1 MPGRSNSINV
11 GTARVDFFADPT
23 GYLAVVKQVQAANIG
38 LGGSYARVGRSAQGQ
53 SKLVNQFTNSLR
65 SSVVATG
72 AYVAGVT
79 ALRVIVG
86 GSTAA
91 FLDIDES
98 LITIAKTTGLASDQ
112 LDRLGA
118 SLQAINTT
126 GIGGR
131 GVIPVSRQNL
141 FEIAEIAG
149 QLGIRGVNNITKF
162 TQSVAALSSAADGLP
177 GAEAA
182 QLVGRFLAVTN
193 TAPQQVDSITAA
205 VTALGNVTAGGEP
218 EILRFARRLA
228 QQLAGVVDLSNE
240 ALLGVA
246 AAFVNVGA
254 QPEAASSS
262 LQRLFSAINKQAGTE
277 GGARLLVRIG
287 ESAGAAESE
296 VRGLLDALRSG
307 EDLEDTYSKLFKI
320 IIAGFAE
327 LPRVAGPGQA
337 SLGSTLE
344 GFFGKASTRRNANIA
359 VLTQN
364 LDGLN
369 ASLSLSASASAE
381 GNAQY
386 IEAARAAD
394 ALRNR
399 IAQVGR
405 EIDLQS
411 RALGQGLSVALVNVA
426 EHYRLLEVAAAGAVS
441 VGITRGVLRIAAAY
455 ATQQAA
461 LSGAATV
468 AGNFAREQQLSLANA
483 LRAEQARQAARVH
496 NTGEFIASSKTELLA
511 ENELLVAK
519 QRRLLVE
526 RQITASRA
534 VLISNPLLRA
544 QINGEN
550 AARQATAITAVTR
563 AEANLA
569 RRSAAT
575 ATFAA
580 ASGRTGGFARLSVVE
595 AEARQRVAASG
606 RVAQAT
612 KLQAQAVRNLTFRQQ
627 ALNRVRRLGTG
638 LLGAVGGPL
647 GAITT
652 ALTLGAAAWFL
663 YGRRVDEA
671 AQKTKDQAR
680 NLQDLI
686 DGLHDQASGLS
697 AAGLA
702 LVETETQVLD
712 LVQREAEISAQIS
725 ALASAPQS
733 VLGGG
738 VLGPEF
744 SRDLNILQLE
754 DQNRKLVEQRHEL
767 ERLGMELR
775 AAAEAAE
782 STGTGGTA
790 GRQGIIPD
798 FQEIDTRFR
807 SATESV
813 DAFYANI
820 VAGSEAAIR
829 AAQNEAALFGREG
842 VGKIFQEL
850 RFAESEQLRQRR
862 RQLETAVGQAEARA
876 AAAQSLLQPATA
888 SLEQFAFG
896 DKGFDLAQRQLE
908 TVEKIIRQRQTEL
921 AIAREALEF
930 GKEILLV
937 DESRLQTQANA
948 VALSR
953 INTALSFDP
962 RDNLEIPNLL
972 DAELE
977 ARNFVQELQAQID
990 SQLREL
996 SVAQELRGIFDL
1008 GDRAGTGARLRAQI
1022 EFTENLERATR
1033 QLADAKY
1040 SLVVSE
1046 ERLTAAG
1053 EVVIA
1058 AGVRATE
1065 QELLSL
1071 AVAQAGVIQSQAQID
1086 QSQALVEGLERRAGA
1101 YARLA
1106 ELAGEAARR
1115 TQEEAARAPEFLE
1128 IVERAGVSAINRIGQ
1143 SLSNLT
1149 TEGAPSFKELASSI
1163 ISDLVRMLIQIVI
1176 VENAVRAL
1184 RLALSSAGIGAA
1196 PGAAPAPA
1204 SGGAASFRFL
1214 HGGGLL
1220 RDAPILPRSL
1230 PLRAGERLAV
1240 IEDSEE
1246 VLTANDPR
1254 HRFNVGGHSAQSLR
1268 AWVARLPKYHQ
1279 GGIAGGHGAA
1289 AERSGGSRLE
1299 SIRII
1304 NQGSQPMQVEK
1315 VSREQIGAEFVTGI
1329 VLADFRKN
1337 GPINKYISNGG
1348 NRR

>member
-1 MPGRSNSINV
+1 MLP
-11 GTARVDFFADPT
+11 A
-23 GYLAVVKQVQAANIG
+23 
-38 LGGSYARVGRSAQGQ
+38 
-53 SKLVNQFTNSLR
+53 SLR
-65 SSVVATG
+65 C
-72 AYVAGVT
+72 
-79 ALRVIVG
+79 ALSLAEV
-86 GSTAA
+86 SKA

-364 LDGLN
+364 IDGLN

-455 ATQQAA
+455 TAQQLA
-461 LSGAATV
+461 LSGAAAV
-468 AGNFAREQQLSLANA
+468 AGNFAREQQVSLANT
-483 LRAEQARQAARVH
+483 LRAEQARQAARAY
-496 NTGEFIASSKTELLA
+496 NTTAFLASSKAELIA

-526 RQITASRA
+526 RQVAASRA
-534 VLISNPLLRA
+534 GFFNLTVPLRA
-544 QINGEN
+544 QIIGEN
-550 AARQATAITAVTR
+550 AARQATALGAVAR
-563 AEANLA
+563 AEANIA
-569 RRSAAT
+569 RTAAST

-595 AEARQRVAASG
+595 AQARQRVAASG
-606 RVAQAT
+606 RVTQAT

-638 LLGAVGGPL
+638 LLGVLGGPI

-663 YGRRVDEA
+663 YGRRIDEA
-671 AQKTKDQAR
+671 AQKTKDHAR

-686 DGLHDQASGLS
+686 DGLNDQATGLS

-712 LVQREAEISAQIS
+712 LVRREAEITARIS
-725 ALASAPQS
+725 ALAAAPRA

-744 SRDLNILQLE
+744 GRDLNILKLE

-767 ERLGMELR
+767 ERLATALR
-775 AAAEAAE
+775 TAAEAAE
-782 STGTGGTA
+782 GTGGT
-790 GRQGIIPD
+790 GGQQGFIPD
-798 FQEIDTRFR
+798 FEAIDTRFR
-807 SATESV
+807 SATASV
-813 DAFYANI
+813 NAFYANI

-921 AIAREALEF
+921 AVAREALEF

-953 INTALSFDP
+953 INTALAFDP

-1065 QELLSL
+1065 QEFLSL
-1071 AVAQAGVIQSQAQID
+1071 SVAQAGVIQSQAQID
-1086 QSQALVEGLERRAGA
+1086 QSLALVEGLERRAGA

-1143 SLSNLT
+1143 SLANLT

-1176 VENAVRAL
+1176 VENAIRAL
-1184 RLALSSAGIGAA
+1184 RLALGSAGLGVA
-1196 PGAAPAPA
+1196 
-1204 SGGAASFRFL
+1204 GGAAGAGGGASPRISGPFV

-1220 RDAPILPRSL
+1220 RDAPIVSRSL

-1337 GPINKYISNGG
+1337 GPINKYISSGG